1 MKRLFSCVLFVALC
15 LSITSTAFAIP
26 VTATT
31 PNKQFF
37 IDSVDAYSYP
47 AKASELFDVTE
58 IIYFLNPNAS
68 TGYLSSEK
76 NNNTI
81 TLVKSM
87 SELITVAKE
96 HPFAAIVISEA
107 AASLLEDNLLYDL
120 AQKQHIIL
128 IKEDSSENESRLF
141 STYYVDANLK
151 TVTRWSI
158 PSQEINSYSKLLQ
171 YANDMKND
179 LYNVYEVIAGHALAE
194 IPEDNIVCQY
204 SLDGTLLYTNEAYE
218 PINMT
223 RADWD
228 PADNNEVRIY
238 HTVIA
243 GYNTL
248 PIYSS
253 TSANNHLMDAYE
265 GEAVLY
271 TGTTRT
277 VGSYNWYQ
285 VRCWK
290 ISGSTVS
297 LVQGWAKSW
306 HNNDWYTDQGTG
318 CERLYDYAAMLESP
332 YWTVHSTR
340 GAGFTVRTTTQL
352 YNSAGTQLLTLP
364 ANSTVWVTDDEG
376 YAGYG
381 NPHYFSISGYTKNGT
396 YTSCTSTTFVNA
408 GFNTGN
414 PSTYKIHTTT
424 SY

>member
-1 MKRLFSCVLFVALC
+1 MKRLFTCVLFFALC
-15 LSITSTAFAIP
+15 LTITSTAFATS
-26 VTATT
+26 VTTAT

-37 IDSVDAYSYP
+37 IDAVDAYSYP

-58 IIYFLNPNAS
+58 IIYFVHPNVS
-68 TGYLSSEK
+68 TDNLFPENSS
-76 NNNTI
+76 NAI
-81 TLVKSM
+81 TLVKNM
-87 SELITVAKE
+87 PELIAVATK

-107 AASLLEDNLLYDL
+107 AASLLENDLLFDL
-120 AQKQHIIL
+120 AQKQHLIL
-128 IKEDSSENESRLF
+128 IKEDPSESESRVF

-158 PSQEINSYSKLLQ
+158 PSREINSFPKLLQ

-194 IPEDNIVCQY
+194 IPDDSIVCQY
-204 SLDGTLLYTNEAYE
+204 SLDGTLLYTNDAYE
-218 PINMT
+218 PISMT

-238 HTVIA
+238 HTVVA
-243 GYNTL
+243 GYDTL
-248 PIYSS
+248 PIYSAAS
-253 TSANNHLMDAYE
+253 FDNHLMDAYE

-277 VGSYNWYQ
+277 VESYTWYQ

-297 LVQGWAKSW
+297 LIQGWARSW
-306 HNNDWYTDQGTG
+306 HSNDWYTDQGTG
-318 CERLYDYAAMLESP
+318 CERLYDYANMLESP
-332 YWTVHSTR
+332 YWTMHSTR

-364 ANSTVWVTDDEG
+364 ANSTVWVTLDEG
-376 YAGYG
+376 YAGYS

-396 YTSCTSTTFVNA
+396 YTSCSSTTFVNA

-424 SY
+424 EY